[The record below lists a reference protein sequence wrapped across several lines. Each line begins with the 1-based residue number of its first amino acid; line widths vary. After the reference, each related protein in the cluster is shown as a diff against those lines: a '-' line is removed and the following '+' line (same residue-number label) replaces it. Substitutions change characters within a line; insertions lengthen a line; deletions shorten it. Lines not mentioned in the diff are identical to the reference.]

1 MTYNLS
7 LRKKLLCTTMATAAV
22 AFAGQTSAWAQSA
35 SQKAEAAPAV
45 EEVVVTGSRIVREGY
60 EAPTPLT
67 VVGTDQLEKSA
78 TNSLMGFLSTLP
90 ALANSANGASNGVN
104 TSSASGGA
112 SYINLRALS
121 VLRTL
126 VLLDGQRLGFNDFQG
141 GSAAPNIGT
150 IPQQLV
156 ERVDIVTGGAS
167 AVYGSDAVAGVV
179 NFVLNKKF
187 TGVRGEISGGV
198 TNFGDGKNYK
208 PTFPK

>member
-1 MTYNLS
+1 MTYNLT

-22 AFAGQTSAWAQSA
+22 AFAGQSAWAQTA

-67 VVGTDQLEKSA
+67 VVGTEQLQNSA
-78 TNSLMGFLSTLP
+78 SSNLMGFLSTLP

-112 SYINLRALS
+112 SYVNLRALS

-150 IPQQLV
+150 IPQQLI

-187 TGVRGEISGGV
+187 TGVKGEISGGI
-198 TNFGDGKNYK
+198 TNFG
-208 PTFPK
+208 